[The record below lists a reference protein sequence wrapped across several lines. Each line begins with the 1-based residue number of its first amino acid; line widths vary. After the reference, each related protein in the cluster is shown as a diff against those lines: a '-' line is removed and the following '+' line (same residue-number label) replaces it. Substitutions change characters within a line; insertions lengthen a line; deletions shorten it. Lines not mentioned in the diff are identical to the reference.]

1 MGFYRC
7 EVEGQGEALRSTAAR
22 LQVETRAP
30 IARGLL
36 SWPRSVTVA
45 EGKAA
50 LLECLPAG
58 MAGAQV
64 EWLRNGSYLRVDGER
79 VRLVSSSL
87 YFTRTL
93 PSDTA
98 TYTCQTSLHGD
109 VYEKTAEL
117 IVIESPRFTV
127 SLADRIA
134 SERQD
139 VEMRCET
146 KGSSEVEWMKNGL
159 PLVSSHFIKI
169 QDGHL
174 RILGVVKAD
183 QGVYQCIA
191 RNEAGTVSSYSQLLV
206 DSHESSMVAG
216 SSGKP
221 KLPSAP
227 LNLRTTLIGARSL
240 GIEWDQPAQTFGKL
254 LLYHIFYREDGLD
267 RERSINASSRWAT
280 LSGLSPEKLYIIRV
294 AGENEAGIG
303 LSSDHIKI
311 TTAKEQAVPGQ
322 ISHLAAT
329 ATGSEGVDVRWEPPG
344 GNGGQPSPHRYSLF
358 YRRHPPTHNE
368 PETQITVSSTEYS
381 LHGLDK
387 YTEYAI
393 RVEAEGDN
401 GSGLSSDVVTV
412 RTLPD
417 APSAAPEDVAVEPES
432 STAIRVTW
440 KAPPKNAH
448 NGQLTGYRIKYKTKQ
463 KGTKI
468 QQIAVEDPH
477 LMERLLDDL
486 DPGQH
491 YQIRVAAVNQ
501 NGTGP
506 FSDWLRADTPSVD
519 KEEKLLG
526 APVELKPIPG
536 PDYII
541 VTWKPPSDDTTII
554 RGYQIGWGN
563 NVPDV
568 EMETVGPSA
577 LQHRIEGLHPGR
589 EYVISVRAKNNVGLG
604 YPIYETVRTGSE
616 KGRSPFGNSDDGHAD
631 DGDDS
636 TVTPIGVRAEA
647 ISASSMR
654 IIWTDP
660 DQEAFNVKYTVK
672 YSTQAEGNKL
682 HYAESSDPFVVVESL
697 RPATEYE
704 FSVRTSHRGAHSL
717 WSMAA
722 RNRTLSS
729 PPSSAPRDLSLSPS
743 PSGDP
748 HHVLLEWKPPKYANG
763 ELLEYLI
770 YYTDRST
777 LEDKDWRLLSIP
789 AARNTHSIADLL
801 PSSTYYFKI
810 QARNEMGY
818 GPLSPVVTWR
828 GIGGLAVPTGRT
840 LLSNPLHLLI
850 AGTCLVVAIVAVV
863 LCLLCIFRRSSKKP
877 RAKPGQSGDL
887 WINQSHGTHLRP
899 NNSMELLGGDV
910 LHHPAHPHHPLHH
923 HNTIK
928 TQGSPSPPPRYHAL
942 QAAQELAG
950 TDDGGHYGTVGLG
963 RGSSQRRLL
972 LSSKGI
978 VPAATNRALIPPL
991 RCPPPGSYAHSDDN
1005 DSGTL
1010 SRSYHHS
1017 SSSLEQRGGPR
1028 TPQVVYTGIG
1038 RHQPIAKV
1046 ELDSPSFTTV
1056 CPPPRGGP
1064 QVIMAQKQV
1073 PVGRAQAQP
1082 RVNMANIYSP
1092 YASCSQIP
1100 RDDDK
1105 HIARMD
1111 SESDERT
1118 PLQPSASN
1126 EELNELTENIDNF
1139 LDDLKNMDMGPRS
1152 EAGWSAD

>member
-1 MGFYRC
+1 MVIYAFS
-7 EVEGQGEALRSTAAR
+7 ELSKPIKASTSASQEMR
-22 LQVETRAP
+22 RAP
-30 IARGLL
+30 YPPML
-36 SWPRSVTVA
+36 
-45 EGKAA
+45 
-50 LLECLPAG
+50 
-58 MAGAQV
+58 
-64 EWLRNGSYLRVDGER
+64 N
-79 VRLVSSSL
+79 SSSIVMFL
-87 YFTRTL
+87 RRQSSSQFETDL
-93 PSDTA
+93 PV
-98 TYTCQTSLHGD
+98 QMKTSCLN
-109 VYEKTAEL
+109 
-117 IVIESPRFTV
+117 SFFSR
-127 SLADRIA
+127 
-134 SERQD
+134 
-139 VEMRCET
+139 
-146 KGSSEVEWMKNGL
+146 EVVL
-159 PLVSSHFIKI
+159 
-169 QDGHL
+169 DG
-174 RILGVVKAD
+174 GW
-183 QGVYQCIA
+183 
-191 RNEAGTVSSYSQLLV
+191 
-206 DSHESSMVAG
+206 
-216 SSGKP
+216 
-221 KLPSAP
+221 
-227 LNLRTTLIGARSL
+227 TT
-240 GIEWDQPAQTFGKL
+240 ENK
-254 LLYHIFYREDGLD
+254 

-440 KAPPKNAH
+440 KPPPKNAH

-477 LMERLLDDL
+477 LMERRLDDL

-828 GIGGLAVPTGRT
+828 GIGGLAVPTGRV
-840 LLSNPLHLLI
+840 PLGG
-850 AGTCLVVAIVAVV
+850 AGTAFSIDHFVQVVPSRDPTITRLRV
-863 LCLLCIFRRSSKKP
+863 SS
-877 RAKPGQSGDL
+877 REEG
-887 WINQSHGTHLRP
+887 R
-899 NNSMELLGGDV
+899 E
-910 LHHPAHPHHPLHH
+910 HHKLYIPALED
-923 HNTIK
+923 I
-928 TQGSPSPPPRYHAL
+928 SR
-942 QAAQELAG
+942 
-950 TDDGGHYGTVGLG
+950 
-963 RGSSQRRLL
+963 SQR
-972 LSSKGI
+972 
-978 VPAATNRALIPPL
+978 
-991 RCPPPGSYAHSDDN
+991 
-1005 DSGTL
+1005 
-1010 SRSYHHS
+1010 
-1017 SSSLEQRGGPR
+1017 
-1028 TPQVVYTGIG
+1028 
-1038 RHQPIAKV
+1038 
-1046 ELDSPSFTTV
+1046 SFTTV